1 MKNKH
6 ALVIG
11 ATGASGQEIVNFLLK
26 DSNYETVNIFVRRK
40 VDSTNVKLNVN
51 VIDFSQLHLYKG
63 LIKGDVLF
71 SALGTTIKDAGSK
84 DKQFLVDYTYQ
95 YEFAKIA
102 SENGVD
108 TLSLISSIGANKKS
122 PFFYPRIKGEL
133 EESVKLLPFKK
144 IQIYQPPSLIRQVE
158 LMRFGEKISVQL
170 FQWLYSIG
178 LFKSLKPI
186 SVTVLASK
194 IVSNS
199 HLIQKD
205 RVTTFKPVDIFSQK
219 K

>member
-1 MKNKH
+1 MKKKH

-11 ATGASGQEIVNFLLK
+11 ATGASGQEIVKFLLK
-26 DSNYETVNIFVRRK
+26 DPIYDTVNIFVRRK
-40 VDSTNVKLNVN
+40 VDSTNFKLNVN
-51 VIDFSQLHLYKG
+51 VIDFSQLHLYKD
-63 LIKGDVLF
+63 LIKGDILF
-71 SALGTTIKDAGSK
+71 SALGTTLKDAGTK
-84 DKQFLVDYTYQ
+84 EKQFLVDYPYQ
-95 YEFAKIA
+95 YDFAKIA
-102 SENGVD
+102 SDNGVD

-122 PFFYPRIKGEL
+122 FFFYPKIKGKL
-133 EESVKLLPFKK
+133 EESIKLLPFKK

-186 SVTVLASK
+186 SVTFLASK

-199 HLIQKD
+199 HLKKTD
-205 RVTTFKPVDIFSQK
+205 RVTTFKSVDIFN
-219 K
+219 

>member
-1 MKNKH
+1 MNKKH

-11 ATGASGQEIVNFLLK
+11 ATGASGQEIVNLLLK
-26 DSNYETVNIFVRRK
+26 DPNYDIVNIFVRRK
-40 VDSTNVKLNVN
+40 IERKDAKLNVY
-51 VIDFSQLHLYKG
+51 VIDFSQLHLYKE

-71 SALGTTIKDAGSK
+71 SALGTTIKNAGSK
-84 DKQFLVDYTYQ
+84 DKQYLVDYTYQ

-122 PFFYPRIKGEL
+122 VFFYPKIKGKL

-158 LMRFGEKISVQL
+158 LIRFGEKVSVKL
-170 FQWLYSIG
+170 FQWLNSVG
-178 LFKSLKPI
+178 LFKSLRPM
-186 SVTVLASK
+186 SVSFLASK

-199 HLIQKD
+199 HLIKKD
-205 RVTTFKPVDIFSQK
+205 RVTTFKPIDIFN
-219 K
+219 

>member
-1 MKNKH
+1 MKKKH

-11 ATGASGQEIVNFLLK
+11 ATGASGQEIVSFLLK
-26 DSNYETVNIFVRRK
+26 DPNYNSVTIFVRRK
-40 VDSTNVKLNVN
+40 VDIRNVKLNVN
-51 VIDFSQLHLYKG
+51 VIDFSQLHLYKD

-84 DKQFLVDYTYQ
+84 DKQYLVDYTYQ

-122 PFFYPRIKGEL
+122 SFFYTKIKGEL
-133 EESVKLLPFKK
+133 EESVKLLSFKK
-144 IQIYQPPSLIRQVE
+144 IQIYQPPSIIRQDE
-158 LMRFGEKISVQL
+158 LMRFGEKVSIKL
-170 FQWLYSIG
+170 FQWLNDIG

-186 SVTVLASK
+186 SVSFLASK

-199 HLIQKD
+199 HLIKKD
-205 RVTTFKPVDIFSQK
+205 RVTTFKPVDIFN
-219 K
+219 

>member
-1 MKNKH
+1 MKKKH

-11 ATGASGQEIVNFLLK
+11 ATGASGQEIVSFLLK
-26 DSNYETVNIFVRRK
+26 DPNYNSVTIFVRRK
-40 VDSTNVKLNVN
+40 VDIRNVKLNVN
-51 VIDFSQLHLYKG
+51 VIDFSQLHLYKD

-84 DKQFLVDYTYQ
+84 DKQYLVDYTYQ

-122 PFFYPRIKGEL
+122 PFFYTKIKGEL
-133 EESVKLLPFKK
+133 EESVKLLSFKK
-144 IQIYQPPSLIRQVE
+144 IQIYQPPSIIRQDE
-158 LMRFGEKISVQL
+158 LMRFGEKVSIKL
-170 FQWLYSIG
+170 FQWLNDIG

-186 SVTVLASK
+186 SVSFLASK

-199 HLIQKD
+199 HLIKKD
-205 RVTTFKPVDIFSQK
+205 RVTTFKPVDIFN
-219 K
+219 

>member
-1 MKNKH
+1 MKKKH

-26 DSNYETVNIFVRRK
+26 DPNYDTVNIFVRRK

-51 VIDFSQLHLYKG
+51 VIDFSQLHLYKD

-122 PFFYPRIKGEL
+122 PFFYPKIKGEL

-158 LMRFGEKISVQL
+158 LMRFGEKVSVIL
-170 FQWLYSIG
+170 FQWLSGIG

-186 SVTVLASK
+186 SVTFLASK

-199 HLIQKD
+199 HSVKKD
-205 RVTTFKPVDIFSQK
+205 RVTTFKSIDIFN
-219 K
+219 

>member
-1 MKNKH
+1 MKKKH

-26 DSNYETVNIFVRRK
+26 DPHYDTVNIFVRRK
-40 VDSTNVKLNVN
+40 VDSAEEKLNVN
-51 VIDFSQLHLYKG
+51 VIDFSKLHLYKD

-71 SALGTTIKDAGSK
+71 SALGTTLKNAGSK
-84 DKQFLVDYTYQ
+84 DKQYLVDYTYQ

-122 PFFYPRIKGEL
+122 IFFYPKIKGKL
-133 EESVKLLPFKK
+133 EESVELLPFKK
-144 IQIYQPPSLIRQVE
+144 IQIYQPPSLIRQVK
-158 LMRFGEKISVQL
+158 LMRFGEKVSIKF
-170 FQWLYSIG
+170 FQWFNNIG

-186 SVTVLASK
+186 SVTFLASK

-199 HLIQKD
+199 HLIKKE
-205 RVTTFKPVDIFSQK
+205 RVTTYKPYDIFN
-219 K
+219 

>member
-1 MKNKH
+1 MNKKH

-26 DSNYETVNIFVRRK
+26 DPNYDIVNIFVRRK
-40 VDSTNVKLNVN
+40 IERTDVKLNVY
-51 VIDFSQLHLYKG
+51 VIDFSQLHLYKD
-63 LIKGDVLF
+63 LIKGDILF
-71 SALGTTIKDAGSK
+71 SALGTTIKNAGSK
-84 DKQFLVDYTYQ
+84 DKQYLVDYTYQ

-122 PFFYPRIKGEL
+122 VFFYPKIKGKL

-158 LMRFGEKISVQL
+158 LIRFGEKVSVKL
-170 FQWLYSIG
+170 FQWLNSVG
-178 LFKSLKPI
+178 LFKSLRPM
-186 SVTVLASK
+186 SVSFLASK

-199 HLIQKD
+199 HLIKKD
-205 RVTTFKPVDIFSQK
+205 RVTTFKPIDIFN
-219 K
+219 

>member
-158 LMRFGEKISVQL
+158 LMRFGEKVSIIL
-170 FQWLYSIG
+170 FQWLSGIG

-186 SVTVLASK
+186 SVNFLASK
-194 IVSNS
+194 IVRNS
-199 HLIQKD
+199 HSVKKD
-205 RVTTFKPVDIFSQK
+205 RVTTFKSIDIFN
-219 K
+219 

>member
-1 MKNKH
+1 MKKKH

-26 DSNYETVNIFVRRK
+26 DPNYDIVNIFVRRK
-40 VDSTNVKLNVN
+40 IERTDVKLNVY
-51 VIDFSQLHLYKG
+51 VIDFSQLHLYKD
-63 LIKGDVLF
+63 LIKGDILF
-71 SALGTTIKDAGSK
+71 SALGTTIKNAGSK
-84 DKQFLVDYTYQ
+84 DKQYLVDYTYQ

-108 TLSLISSIGANKKS
+108 TLSLISTIGANKKS
-122 PFFYPRIKGEL
+122 AFFYPKIKGKL

-158 LMRFGEKISVQL
+158 LIRFGEKVSVKL
-170 FQWLYSIG
+170 FQWLNSVG
-178 LFKSLKPI
+178 LFKSLRPM
-186 SVTVLASK
+186 SVSFLASK

-199 HLIQKD
+199 HLIKKD
-205 RVTTFKPVDIFSQK
+205 RVTTFKPIDIFN
-219 K
+219 

>member
-1 MKNKH
+1 MKKKH

-11 ATGASGQEIVNFLLK
+11 ATGASGQEIVKFLLK
-26 DSNYETVNIFVRRK
+26 DPNYDTVNIFVRRK

-51 VIDFSQLHLYKG
+51 VIDFSQLHLYKD

-71 SALGTTIKDAGSK
+71 SALGTTIKDAGTK

-102 SENGVD
+102 SENGVE

-122 PFFYPRIKGEL
+122 LFFYPKIKGKL

-158 LMRFGEKISVQL
+158 LMRFGEKVSVKL
-170 FQWLYSIG
+170 FQWFSRIG

-186 SVTVLASK
+186 SVNILAFK
-194 IVSNS
+194 IVANS
-199 HLIQKD
+199 HLIKKD
-205 RVTTFKPVDIFSQK
+205 RVTTFKSVDITN
-219 K
+219 

>member
-1 MKNKH
+1 MKKKH

-11 ATGASGQEIVNFLLK
+11 ATGASGQEIVKFLLK
-26 DSNYETVNIFVRRK
+26 DPNYDTVNIFIRRK

-51 VIDFSQLHLYKG
+51 VIDFSQLHLCKD

-102 SENGVD
+102 SENGVE

-122 PFFYPRIKGEL
+122 LFFYPKIKGKL

-158 LMRFGEKISVQL
+158 LMRFGEKVIVKL
-170 FQWLYSIG
+170 FHWLSGIG

-186 SVTVLASK
+186 SVTFLASK

-199 HLIQKD
+199 HLKKID
-205 RVTTFKPVDIFSQK
+205 RVTTFKPVDIFN
-219 K
+219 

>member
-1 MKNKH
+1 MNKKH

-26 DSNYETVNIFVRRK
+26 DPNYDIVNIFVRRK
-40 VDSTNVKLNVN
+40 IERTDVKLNVY
-51 VIDFSQLHLYKG
+51 VIDFSQLHLYKD
-63 LIKGDVLF
+63 LIKGDILF
-71 SALGTTIKDAGSK
+71 SALGTTIKNAGSK
-84 DKQFLVDYTYQ
+84 DKQYLVDYTYQ

-108 TLSLISSIGANKKS
+108 TLSLISTIGANKKS
-122 PFFYPRIKGEL
+122 AFFYPKIKGKL

-158 LMRFGEKISVQL
+158 LIRFGEKVSVKL
-170 FQWLYSIG
+170 FQWLNSVG
-178 LFKSLKPI
+178 LFKSLRPM
-186 SVTVLASK
+186 SVSFLASK

-199 HLIQKD
+199 HLIKKD
-205 RVTTFKPVDIFSQK
+205 RVTTFKPVDIFN
-219 K
+219 

>member
-1 MKNKH
+1 MKKKH

-26 DSNYETVNIFVRRK
+26 DPNYDSVTIFVRRK
-40 VDSTNVKLNVN
+40 VDKRNVKLNVN
-51 VIDFSQLHLYKG
+51 VIDFSQLHLCKD

-71 SALGTTIKDAGSK
+71 SALGTTIKDAGSR
-84 DKQFLVDYTYQ
+84 DKQYLVDYTYQ

-108 TLSLISSIGANKKS
+108 TLSLISSVGANKKS
-122 PFFYPRIKGEL
+122 PFFYPKIKGEL
-133 EESVKLLPFKK
+133 EESVKLLSFKK
-144 IQIYQPPSLIRQVE
+144 IQIYQPPSIIRQDE
-158 LMRFGEKISVQL
+158 LMRFGEKVSVKL
-170 FQWLYSIG
+170 FKWLNDIG

-186 SVTVLASK
+186 SVSFLASK

-199 HLIQKD
+199 HLIKKD
-205 RVTTFKPVDIFSQK
+205 RVTTFKPVDIFN
-219 K
+219 

>member
-1 MKNKH
+1 MNKKH

-11 ATGASGQEIVNFLLK
+11 ATGASGQQIVKFLLEDPNY
-26 DSNYETVNIFVRRK
+26 DSVNIFVRRK
-40 VDSTNVKLNVN
+40 VDSKNVKLNVN
-51 VIDFSQLHLYKG
+51 VIDFSQLHLYKD

-71 SALGTTIKDAGSK
+71 SALGTTIKDAGTK

-122 PFFYPRIKGEL
+122 LFFYPKIKGKL

-158 LMRFGEKISVQL
+158 LMRFGEKVSVKV
-170 FQWLYSIG
+170 FQWLSGIG
-178 LFKSLKPI
+178 LFISLKPI
-186 SVTVLASK
+186 SVTFLASK
-194 IVSNS
+194 IVRNS
-199 HLIQKD
+199 HLIKKD
-205 RVTTFKPVDIFSQK
+205 RVTTFKSVDIFN
-219 K
+219 

>member
-1 MKNKH
+1 MNKKH

-11 ATGASGQEIVNFLLK
+11 ATGASGQEIVNLLLK
-26 DSNYETVNIFVRRK
+26 DPNYDIVNIFVRRK
-40 VDSTNVKLNVN
+40 IERTDVKLNVY
-51 VIDFSQLHLYKG
+51 VIDFSQLHLYKD
-63 LIKGDVLF
+63 LIKGDILF
-71 SALGTTIKDAGSK
+71 SALGTTIKNAGSK
-84 DKQFLVDYTYQ
+84 DKQYLVDYTYQ

-122 PFFYPRIKGEL
+122 VFFYPKIKGKL

-158 LMRFGEKISVQL
+158 LIRFGEKVSVKL
-170 FQWLYSIG
+170 FQWLNSVG
-178 LFKSLKPI
+178 LFKSLRPM
-186 SVTVLASK
+186 SVSFLASK

-199 HLIQKD
+199 HLIKKD
-205 RVTTFKPVDIFSQK
+205 RVTTFKPIDIFN
-219 K
+219 

>member
-1 MKNKH
+1 MNKKH

-26 DSNYETVNIFVRRK
+26 DPNYDIVNIFVRRK
-40 VDSTNVKLNVN
+40 IERTDVKLNVY
-51 VIDFSQLHLYKG
+51 VIDFSQLHLYKD
-63 LIKGDVLF
+63 LIKGDILF
-71 SALGTTIKDAGSK
+71 SALGTTIKNAGSK
-84 DKQFLVDYTYQ
+84 DKQYLVDYTYQ

-108 TLSLISSIGANKKS
+108 TLSLISTIGANKKS
-122 PFFYPRIKGEL
+122 AFFYPKIKGKL

-158 LMRFGEKISVQL
+158 LIRFGEKVSVKL
-170 FQWLYSIG
+170 FQWLNSVG
-178 LFKSLKPI
+178 LFKSLRPM
-186 SVTVLASK
+186 SVSFLASK

-199 HLIQKD
+199 HLIKKD
-205 RVTTFKPVDIFSQK
+205 RVTTFKPIDIFN
-219 K
+219 

>member
-1 MKNKH
+1 MKKKH

-11 ATGASGQEIVNFLLK
+11 ATGASGQEIVKFLLK
-26 DSNYETVNIFVRRK
+26 DPNYDTVNIFVRRK

-51 VIDFSQLHLYKG
+51 VIDFSQLHLYKD

-71 SALGTTIKDAGSK
+71 SALGTTIKDAGTK

-102 SENGVD
+102 SENGVE

-122 PFFYPRIKGEL
+122 LFFYPKIKGKL

-158 LMRFGEKISVQL
+158 LMRFGEKVSVKL
-170 FQWLYSIG
+170 FQWLSGIG

-186 SVTVLASK
+186 SVNILAFK

-199 HLIQKD
+199 HLINKD
-205 RVTTFKPVDIFSQK
+205 RVTTFKSVDITN
-219 K
+219 

>member
-1 MKNKH
+1 MKKKH
-6 ALVIG
+6 AIVIG

-26 DSNYETVNIFVRRK
+26 DPNYDTVNIFVRRK
-40 VDSTNVKLNVN
+40 VDSTDVKLNVY
-51 VIDFSQLHLYKG
+51 VIDFSQLHLYKD

-122 PFFYPRIKGEL
+122 NFFYPKIKGKL
-133 EESVKLLPFKK
+133 EESVKLLSFKK

-158 LMRFGEKISVQL
+158 LRRIGEKVTVKL
-170 FQWLYSIG
+170 FQWFNSIG

-186 SVTVLASK
+186 SVTFLASK

-199 HLIQKD
+199 HLIKKD
-205 RVTTFKPVDIFSQK
+205 RVTTFKPVDIFN
-219 K
+219 

>member
-1 MKNKH
+1 MNKKH

-26 DSNYETVNIFVRRK
+26 DPNYDIVNIFVRRK
-40 VDSTNVKLNVN
+40 IERTDVKLNVY
-51 VIDFSQLHLYKG
+51 VIDFSQLHLYKD
-63 LIKGDVLF
+63 LIKGDILF
-71 SALGTTIKDAGSK
+71 SALGTTIKNAGSK
-84 DKQFLVDYTYQ
+84 DKQYLVDYTYQ

-108 TLSLISSIGANKKS
+108 KLSLISSIGANKKS
-122 PFFYPRIKGEL
+122 AFFYPKIKGKL

-158 LMRFGEKISVQL
+158 LIRFGEKVSVKL
-170 FQWLYSIG
+170 FQWLNSVG
-178 LFKSLKPI
+178 LFKSLRPM
-186 SVTVLASK
+186 SVSFLASK

-199 HLIQKD
+199 HLIKKD
-205 RVTTFKPVDIFSQK
+205 RVTTFKPIDIFN
-219 K
+219 

>member
-1 MKNKH
+1 MNKKH

-11 ATGASGQEIVNFLLK
+11 ATGASGQEIVNLLLK
-26 DSNYETVNIFVRRK
+26 DPNYDIVNIFVRRK
-40 VDSTNVKLNVN
+40 IERKDAKLNVY
-51 VIDFSQLHLYKG
+51 VIDFSQLHLYKE
-63 LIKGDVLF
+63 LIKGDILF
-71 SALGTTIKDAGSK
+71 SALGTTIKNAGSK
-84 DKQFLVDYTYQ
+84 DKQYLVDYTYQ

-122 PFFYPRIKGEL
+122 VFFYPKIKGKL

-158 LMRFGEKISVQL
+158 LIRFGEKVSVKL
-170 FQWLYSIG
+170 FQWLNSVG
-178 LFKSLKPI
+178 LFKSLRPM
-186 SVTVLASK
+186 SVSFLASK

-199 HLIQKD
+199 HLIKKD
-205 RVTTFKPVDIFSQK
+205 RVTTFKPIDIFN
-219 K
+219 